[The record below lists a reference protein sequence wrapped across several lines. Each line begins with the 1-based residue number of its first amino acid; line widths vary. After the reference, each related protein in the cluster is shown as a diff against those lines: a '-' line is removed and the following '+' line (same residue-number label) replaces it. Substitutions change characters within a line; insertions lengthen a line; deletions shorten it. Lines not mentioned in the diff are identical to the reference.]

1 MSTEPDP
8 VTERSRRSPSM
19 RAVVAVVLGLICLL
33 LAVLVY
39 VTSVQVRTV
48 SLQAQAESRRAGSL
62 ALAEQMRLSSNQLTE
77 MVRLHVATGER
88 RYRDYF
94 EQILAIRSGAA
105 PRPLD
110 YDGSFWDRVLPNG
123 MLGVQYGPPQSLA
136 ALMRDA
142 QFTQAEFDA
151 LDASR
156 EASDRLAQIETE
168 VMDGLAALPF
178 KSTDAAYAAE
188 ARPYYLRLAD
198 QAYLGAKAE
207 IMRAIERFISMV
219 NARTLAEVE
228 VLRARGG
235 TLLKVQIALVGGLL
249 LFGLLALWA
258 AQHGVVRPLGRLIEV
273 TRQIAAGHYEQR
285 VHLRSV
291 RELEQLAQRFNE
303 MAGAIQH
310 DIARRETA
318 ERSALVAKTE
328 AEEATRAKSAFLA
341 NMSHEI
347 RTPLNAVIG
356 MSELLRDTRLDT
368 EQRDSLEIIHSS
380 GEHLLSVINDI
391 LDFSKVEAGML
402 ELDEQVFD
410 LRRTVEEALELVSAK
425 AADKGLDLAIEF
437 ARGTPEVIRS
447 DRGRVRQILVN
458 YLSNAIKFTEHG
470 DVLVSV
476 SATAPHEVNGY
487 FVGTPPTA
495 GETGSSLIRIQVR
508 DSGVGIPP
516 DRMDR
521 LFKSF
526 SQVDASTTRRYGGTG
541 LGLAIC
547 KRLAE
552 LMRGEVG
559 VQSHAGFG
567 SIFWFT
573 LQAQTDPDWR
583 MPARPDVSKLVGKR
597 LLLVDDN
604 DTNRRIVRS
613 TALEWGM
620 RVTDTA
626 EPEEALLWIER
637 GDRFDIGVLDYL
649 MPNMDGAELAA
660 RIRQHCDRTQL
671 PLLMLSSVRRAART
685 LPDFN
690 LVMLK
695 PMRRS
700 AVLDAFLELL
710 SDPGAIPD
718 EAASTARVVDA
729 PLASLELLLV
739 EDNPVNQT
747 VALRMLRSL
756 GYQADVADDG
766 LAAVEA
772 VQRKRY
778 DLVLMDVQMPVM
790 DGLEATR
797 RIRRLP
803 PHQQPRIFAMTA
815 SVLDSER
822 QECLDVGME
831 RHLAKP
837 IRKRQLEDAL
847 REVAEALLA
856 SRPSPGIAPGPASTA
871 PAASYGLSMDELIDS
886 VGEDG
891 AREVID
897 EILSGSSAALAGLQ
911 AAWSDR
917 DLPRLKRQAHT
928 MKSACGMVAA
938 MSAVEACAK
947 LEAAAS
953 GGMAHAE
960 LEEQARA
967 VLLAYEGFVSQLGSL
982 RFARWPG

>member
-1 MSTEPDP
+1 MSTEPDSTLVFEP
-8 VTERSRRSPSM
+8 ARRSPSM
-19 RAVVAVVLGLICLL
+19 RTAVAAVLGLICLL

-39 VTSVQVRTV
+39 VTSVQVQTE
-48 SLQAQAESRRAGSL
+48 SLQTQAESRRANSL
-62 ALAEQMRLSSNQLTE
+62 LLAEQMRQSSDQLTA
-77 MVRLHVATGER
+77 MVRLHVATGEP
-88 RYRDYF
+88 RYREYF
-94 EQILAIRSGAA
+94 TQILAIRSGAA

-110 YDGSFWDRVLPNG
+110 YDGSFWDRVLADG
-123 MLGVQYGPPQSLA
+123 TLGVQYGPPQSLA
-136 ALMRDA
+136 ALMREA
-142 QFTQAEFDA
+142 KFTQSEFDA
-151 LDASR
+151 LDTSR
-156 EASDRLAQIETE
+156 EASDRLAKIETE
-168 VMDGLAALPF
+168 VMDGLAGLPLQ
-178 KSTDAAYAAE
+178 SGDASYAA
-188 ARPYYLRLAD
+188 AAQPYYLRLAD
-198 QAYLGAKAE
+198 RDYLGAKAE
-207 IMRAIERFISMV
+207 IMRAIERFIGRV

-228 VLRARGG
+228 ALRARSR
-235 TLLKVQIALVGGLL
+235 TLLNVQIALVGGLL
-249 LFGLLALWA
+249 PFGLLALLA
-258 AQHGVVRPLGRLIEV
+258 AQRGVVRPLGRLIEV
-273 TRQIAAGHYEQR
+273 TRQIAAGRYEQR

-318 ERSALVAKTE
+318 ERSALAAMTE

-476 SATAPHEVNGY
+476 SS
-487 FVGTPPTA
+487 TPGDA
-495 GETGSSLIRIQVR
+495 GASLIRIQVR

-552 LMRGEVG
+552 LMGGEVG

-573 LQAQTDPDWR
+573 LQAQTDPEWR
-583 MPARPDVSKLVGKR
+583 MPARPDASKLIGKR

-660 RIRQHCDRTQL
+660 RIRRHCDRTQL

-710 SDPGAIPD
+710 REPCAIPD
-718 EAASTARVVDA
+718 EATSTARAVDA
-729 PLASLELLLV
+729 PLAALELLLV

-803 PHQQPRIFAMTA
+803 PQQQPRIFAMTA

-847 REVAEALLA
+847 REVADALGA
-856 SRPSPGIAPGPASTA
+856 TKRSSGIAVAGRAENPES
-871 PAASYGLSMDELIDS
+871 SESSGLVLDELIES

-897 EILSGSSAALAGLQ
+897 EILAGSAGALEGLQ
-911 AAWSDR
+911 TAFGAG
-917 DLPRLKRQAHT
+917 DLVRIKRQAHT
-928 MKSACGMVAA
+928 MKSACGMVGASAA
-938 MSAVEACAK
+938 VDACAG

-953 GGMAHAE
+953 TAGAAE
-960 LEEQARA
+960 DLEAQVRS
-967 VLLAYEGFVSQLGSL
+967 VLASYEGFAL
-982 RFARWPG
+982 RLKALRCARWPE